1 MVCVYICLVVQY
13 NVYARATSSF
23 SLGRAPLPTPFLFPL
38 VLSISLSFTLS
49 ITLHSLSLTP
59 SKLSKASPVKLSIR
73 RRLQRRSASGVVSSA
88 IFSRQSPSRASYS
101 NVPSMRY
108 HTSARPHGVR
118 YSFAP
123 PVRCRI
129 YSPPVRCRTST
140 RHWDRTSTSNESVL
154 RAQHRATQLKVTNS
168 RTKHTHEN
176 E

>member
-38 VLSISLSFTLS
+38 FLSIPLSF
-49 ITLHSLSLTP
+49 SLSLTP

-140 RHWDRTSTSNESVL
+140 RHWDRTSTRPPSQPVLRESVVM
-154 RAQHRATQLKVTNS
+154 Q
-168 RTKHTHEN
+168 
-176 E
+176 